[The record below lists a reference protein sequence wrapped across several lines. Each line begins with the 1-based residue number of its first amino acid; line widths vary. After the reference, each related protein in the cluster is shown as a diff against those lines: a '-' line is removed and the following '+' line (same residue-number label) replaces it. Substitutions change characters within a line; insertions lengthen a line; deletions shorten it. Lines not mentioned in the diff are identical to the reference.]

1 MKSRTGGQQDTRE
14 STAEK
19 KIETKNEKRR
29 EREKTKKIETKN
41 EKRREREKT
50 KKIETK
56 TNSLLSYY
64 QPTNNDD

>member
-29 EREKTKKIETKN
+29 EREKTKKIETK
-41 EKRREREKT
+41 
-50 KKIETK
+50 

>member
-14 STAEK
+14 RSAEK
-19 KIETKNEKRR
+19 KKLKLKTRID
-29 EREKTKKIETKN
+29 EREIE
-41 EKRREREKT
+41 E
-50 KKIETK
+50 KIETK